1 MGVIPNKRPFWDAY
15 LVSAF
20 SFQFVVLASLCLYIR
35 SDILELLRK
44 E

>member
-1 MGVIPNKRPFWDAY
+1 MGVIPNKRPFWDAF

-20 SFQFVVLASLCLYIR
+20 QFALLALLCLYIR